1 MKKAFQHKL
10 PKRRTKSL
18 MEWLDSISIFKL
30 ILIGLGLYIIITLI
44 FSFLEFRLQNEDNY
58 ISLKNK
64 NAEFKD
70 FLYFNFVTILTIGYG
85 DYSPAGIFRFFSI
98 IEAIIGLGIFSLL
111 ISFLTLKT
119 LLPRKSTIVFSKFGY
134 YSLKEQRFMII
145 YLNTANN
152 YLINSETCSYVKSG
166 GDWKVKQAV
175 KAPFITK
182 SVQTFFLDEVKL
194 DLLKQNVTEYDCLRI
209 GITGNIGI
217 ANYSTSIE
225 YSFKN
230 IIVINDRHTL
240 TNYTGFWDV
249 DNNINKVELQNFFH
263 FNPPESRNLYDYLK
277 G

>member
-1 MKKAFQHKL
+1 
-10 PKRRTKSL
+10 

-152 YLINSETCSYVKSG
+152 YLINSETCSYVNQEVTGKS
-166 GDWKVKQAV
+166 
-175 KAPFITK
+175 
-182 SVQTFFLDEVKL
+182 SKL
-194 DLLKQNVTEYDCLRI
+194 SKHHL
-209 GITGNIGI
+209 
-217 ANYSTSIE
+217 
-225 YSFKN
+225 
-230 IIVINDRHTL
+230 
-240 TNYTGFWDV
+240 
-249 DNNINKVELQNFFH
+249 LQNQFKPFF
-263 FNPPESRNLYDYLK
+263 
-277 G
+277 

>member
-58 ISLKNK
+58 
-64 NAEFKD
+64 
-70 FLYFNFVTILTIGYG
+70 LYFNFVTILTIGYG

-166 GDWKVKQAV
+166 GDWK
-175 KAPFITK
+175 APFITK

-230 IIVINDRHTL
+230 IIVINDGHTL

-249 DNNINKVELQNFFH
+249 DNNINKVEFQNFFH